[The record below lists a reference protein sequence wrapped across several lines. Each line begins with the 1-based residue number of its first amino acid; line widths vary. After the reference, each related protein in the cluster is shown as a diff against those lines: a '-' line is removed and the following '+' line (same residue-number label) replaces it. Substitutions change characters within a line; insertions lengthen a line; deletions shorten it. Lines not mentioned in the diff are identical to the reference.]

1 MSGTLLYAPPV
12 AVDLWGRRRTRGARA
27 FFLTHLHADH
37 TAGLTRNWRRPLH
50 CSPLTGRLLRLRLQ
64 VDACWIRPLEVGQS
78 HAVALDERGRR
89 TMTVTPIDAHH
100 CPGSVMFLF
109 EGDFGVV
116 LYTGDFRYTPAML
129 KEPVLMNQKQID
141 VLYLDNT
148 NCDPALVLPSRE
160 QATEQIKE
168 LIKAHPKY
176 QVKIGIYTLG
186 KESLLTELSLKFN
199 TWIVVS
205 PERLTVLELLDK
217 HHPFTTW
224 EDSGWIHVVE
234 PSEIHWKTLCY
245 WNQQRP
251 TIAILPT
258 GRPLK
263 KTHPNMHIIPYSDH
277 SSFSELCE
285 FVQWLKPCSIIPIV
299 KSHACQAYLE
309 KYLNPNCEVFPVPS
323 IPELWQDVTP
333 LTNSRRE
340 ERFRQL
346 LKMTVPTRQPGPR
359 GVIFKSL
366 KECPDTSKSSGAVQN
381 HKLKTSGDMEV
392 YQQNSEPIGRSAAG
406 CLGDCI
412 CYPWCC
418 TERKEMEETCSS
430 DGAQGQ
436 LLSAQSP
443 TSAPAKEQLV
453 RRLGSRV
460 KEGKSGLVES
470 HGSPLFK
477 NTETEGIWLNKEPDA
492 PLCRDTPCPRRRV
505 YYAPLQFVPAQKA
518 DTPSCEQSSSS
529 SKGEEFLPLE
539 AAGDS
544 SSLPSLSLV
553 SSKQVTHSLAE
564 EYSLVPLNTLK
575 QYSAQSFYQLVEK
588 YFRRGEG
595 P

>member
-1 MSGTLLYAPPV
+1 
-12 AVDLWGRRRTRGARA
+12 
-27 FFLTHLHADH
+27 
-37 TAGLTRNWRRPLH
+37 
-50 CSPLTGRLLRLRLQ
+50 
-64 VDACWIRPLEVGQS
+64 
-78 HAVALDERGRR
+78 
-89 TMTVTPIDAHH
+89 MTVTPIDAHH

-186 KESLLTELSLKFN
+186 KESLLTELSLTFN

-205 PERLTVLELLDK
+205 PARLAVLELLDK

-234 PSEIHWKTLCY
+234 PSEIRWKSVRH

-263 KTHPNMHIIPYSDH
+263 RTHPNMHIIPYSDH

-285 FVQWLKPCSIIPIV
+285 FVQWLKPCSVIPIV
-299 KSHACQAYLE
+299 KSKACQAYLE
-309 KYLNPNCEVFPVPS
+309 KYLNPNREVFPVPS
-323 IPELWQDVTP
+323 VLEPWQDVTP
-333 LTNSRRE
+333 LTDSRRE
-340 ERFRQL
+340 ERLRQL
-346 LKMTVPTRQPGPR
+346 LKITVPARQPGPL
-359 GVIFKSL
+359 GVIFESL
-366 KECPDTSKSSGAVQN
+366 EECPDTSKSSGAAQS
-381 HKLKTSGDMEV
+381 HELKTSGDMEA
-392 YQQNSEPIGRSAAG
+392 YQQNSEQIEWSATS
-406 CLGDCI
+406 CQGDCV
-412 CYPWCC
+412 CCPWCC
-418 TERKEMEETCSS
+418 TERKETEETCSS
-430 DGAQGQ
+430 DGAQGH

-453 RRLGSRV
+453 RPLGTSV

-470 HGSPLFK
+470 HGSPLSK
-477 NTETEGIWLNKEPDA
+477 NTETEGTLLNKEPDT
-492 PLCRDTPCPRRRV
+492 PLYHDIPCPSRWV

-518 DTPSCEQSSSS
+518 DTPSCEQSSPS

-544 SSLPSLSLV
+544 SSLPSLSPV
-553 SSKQVTHSLAE
+553 SSKQVTRSLAE
-564 EYSLVPLNTLK
+564 GCSLAPLNTLE
-575 QYSAQSFYQLVEK
+575 QYSAQSFDQLVENYLRK
-588 YFRRGEG
+588 GEG